1 LNKEIDGHDGTIDC
15 VEGLVQMDDSVIEI
29 LDGMRQGILRQNG
42 ERIGELAHL
51 AMQLPVADEL
61 LLVGLVALPDDRGLF
76 AAAGQMAVDAVVR
89 DIELP
94 AFEPAHFGAGEIAR
108 SVAAARP
115 DIALITNA
123 SVNHAEGFG
132 GLEGVVRA
140 KGEIIDGLKPD
151 GVLLLNA
158 ADPRVGDWR
167 RRGADFRQVLFSLH
181 ERPGES
187 GYCAAGIELNNA
199 GQPSFELVSPRG
211 MVRVGLRLLG
221 EHNVANAVA
230 AAAAAFEAG
239 AGAEAVK
246 QGLEAVEPVPGRLCP
261 QAGPGGLRIID
272 DSYNAAPGSFRAAIE
287 LLARLPGESLLIAGD
302 MLELGPG
309 TEAMH
314 REIGSYAAARGIGQ
328 LWATGELCRHM
339 VKGFGHAGRHF
350 ATRQQLLEALDEVAA
365 ADRVVLVK
373 GSRGARMDEVT
384 AILQKGG
391 TD

>member
-1 LNKEIDGHDGTIDC
+1 
-15 VEGLVQMDDSVIEI
+15 
-29 LDGMRQGILRQNG
+29 
-42 ERIGELAHL
+42 
-51 AMQLPVADEL
+51 MQLPVADEL